1 MDAETLED
9 LRTRLVAQFPE
20 TGEEAWRN
28 VRLWLGG
35 GRELVPAAA
44 LADFVE
50 NAPLDLLHDS
60 FWRNI
65 PFGTGGVR
73 GTVGFGPNRINP
85 TVVALTIQAHC
96 DFVDQFLGTERGEGF
111 RREVVVANDVRLFLD
126 STRTLKFMATNPY
139 HASDPTHGVTSRRL
153 AYLAAEVYAANG
165 FVVYLMEPGNDKAML
180 TTPELSY
187 LIRQLRASG
196 GINLSASHNPPDD
209 NGVKVYDENGG
220 QYLPPYDQML
230 TDMTRDI
237 REVKHMP
244 FTEAVQQGLIRDVP
258 RELLESYRRLY
269 LDRAHERGLA
279 SQRHTRVVFTPLSGC
294 GGRTVGEALTALN
307 YSVHV
312 PSREGPDGTFSA
324 IPLKAPNPE
333 VKEATEPAK
342 AAADTFGAHLVLAS
356 DPDADRIG
364 AEVYHDGRWVHLTG
378 NQITTILAYFL
389 LLDPEG
395 PRVRG
400 GVYQSIV
407 TTLATREIAERAGC
421 EPIVTDLLV
430 GFKYVGKAV
439 QELSGKLGPDA
450 PDTAL
455 LAFAAEE
462 SHGFLDTPQLRDKDA
477 MAGALA
483 LARLH
488 ERLSEQGRTLLDYLD
503 AIYADVG
510 QFGDRGRSITI
521 LGSEGV
527 REIRRVMEV
536 LRRTQPAEFGGVP
549 VDEHIDHW
557 DTGRFGE
564 VKGATD
570 REARNI
576 LVFRFTGGQIT
587 FRPSGTEPK
596 LKFYVQT
603 TGPSDGATA
612 QEYAD
617 RLSLVVYQQLL
628 GVLGREL
635 HPAFVSL
642 PDVIPLN
649 SKLEI
654 QRVVE
659 QELRPMLSEPGRTV
673 EFLVNWL
680 RERVSA
686 LIPGESAWEIAGP
699 AVRACV
705 RDWTP
710 DEAGQVDALFAG
722 PGK

>member
-1 MDAETLED
+1 
-9 LRTRLVAQFPE
+9 
-20 TGEEAWRN
+20 
-28 VRLWLGG
+28 
-35 GRELVPAAA
+35 
-44 LADFVE
+44 
-50 NAPLDLLHDS
+50 
-60 FWRNI
+60 
-65 PFGTGGVR
+65 
-73 GTVGFGPNRINP
+73 
-85 TVVALTIQAHC
+85 
-96 DFVDQFLGTERGEGF
+96 
-111 RREVVVANDVRLFLD
+111 VVVANDVRVFLD
-126 STRTLKFMATNPY
+126 STRTLKFLATNPY
-139 HASDPTHGVTSRRL
+139 HASDPTYGVTSRRL

-165 FVVYLMEPGNDKAML
+165 FTVYLMEPSNDKAML

-230 TDMTRDI
+230 TDMARDI

-244 FTEAVQQGLIRDVP
+244 FSTAVQQGLIRDVP
-258 RELLESYRRLY
+258 PELLESYRRLY
-269 LDRAHERGLA
+269 LDRARERGLA
-279 SQRHTRVVFTPLSGC
+279 SQRQTRVVFTPLSGC
-294 GGRTVGEALTALN
+294 GGRTVGDALSALN
-307 YSVHV
+307 YTIHV
-312 PSREGPDGTFSA
+312 PPRQGPDGTFSA

-342 AAADTFGAHLVLAS
+342 AAADAFGAHLVLAS

-364 AEVYHDGRWVHLTG
+364 AEVYHGGEWVHLSG
-378 NQITTILAYFL
+378 NQIATILAYFL

-395 PRVRG
+395 PRVQG

-407 TTLATREIAERAGC
+407 TTLATRAIAERAGC

-439 QELSGKLGPDA
+439 QELANTLGPDA

-462 SHGFLDTPQLRDKDA
+462 SHGYLDTPQLRDKDA
-477 MAGALA
+477 MAGALS

-488 ERLSEQGRTLLDYLD
+488 ERLAEQGRTLLDYLD
-503 AIYADVG
+503 AIYADIG
-510 QFGDRGRSITI
+510 QFGDRGRSLTI

-536 LRRTQPAEFGGVP
+536 LRRTRPSEFGGVP
-549 VDEHIDHW
+549 VQEYIDHW
-557 DTGRFGE
+557 DTERFGE

-576 LVFRFTGGQIT
+576 LVFRFPGGQIT

-612 QEYAD
+612 QGYAD
-617 RLSLVVYQQLL
+617 RLSDAVYQQVL
-628 GVLGREL
+628 GVLGRQL
-635 HPAFVSL
+635 HPAFISL

-659 QELRPMLSEPGRTV
+659 EDLRHMVNEPGRALDFV
-673 EFLVNWL
+673 ADWL
-680 RERVSA
+680 DERVSA
-686 LIPGESAWEIAGP
+686 LIPGESAWEIARP

-705 RDWTP
+705 QDWTP
-710 DEAGQVDALFAG
+710 DEVRQVEAVFAAH
-722 PGK
+722 GKR